1 MYFPYP
7 LETVRSSLI
16 LAEEVKHECARG
28 GLEWPQNLPV
38 NQAGT

>member
-1 MYFPYP
+1 MSLLMYFPYP

-28 GLEWPQNLPV
+28 GLE
-38 NQAGT
+38 